1 MKSKTL
7 QPGERSHG
15 AVLLARTGRTQE
27 DVATICDVSRS
38 LASHWISGRRK
49 PSPENRAIL
58 DRELKIAPHTFDEAP
73 PALEK
78 PKRRG
83 KAPPA
88 EAVAAISVR
97 ARATAL
103 DQMVHQLMADV
114 AKGEPALRARVAQSA
129 ARTLEILGKITGETR
144 EMPEERVLR
153 LPAWRKIQDRLV
165 EVLSPFPEALR
176 AVGEALVELGAEK

>member
-1 MKSKTL
+1 M
-7 QPGERSHG
+7 
-15 AVLLARTGRTQE
+15 LLARTGRTQE

-58 DRELKIAPHTFDEAP
+58 ERELKIAPHTFDEAP
-73 PALEK
+73 PAPAPEK
-78 PKRRG
+78 ATKQHG
-83 KAPPA
+83 KPPPPA
-88 EAVAAISVR
+88 KAVAAISVR

-103 DQMVHQLMADV
+103 DQMVHKLMADV